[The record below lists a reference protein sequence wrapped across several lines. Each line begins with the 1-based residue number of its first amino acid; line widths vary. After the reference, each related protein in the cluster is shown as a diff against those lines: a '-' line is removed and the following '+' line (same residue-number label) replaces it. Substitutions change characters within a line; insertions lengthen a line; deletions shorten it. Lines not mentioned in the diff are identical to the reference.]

1 MGSVID
7 LDSEFVRSNVNKV
20 VQTTEEL
27 PAATTIAIV
36 DGNGTEPAASE
47 FTDLLRTRAETLGAR
62 VEEVRQYIARNA
74 AALSQAVQTLEERD
88 EMNAS
93 DVQQVTAIIDAAA
106 TAPAS
111 SVSTGASAG
120 GQAGVR
126 GALGL
131 Q

>member
-1 MGSVID
+1 MGSVIR
-7 LDSEFVRSNVNKV
+7 LDSEFVRANVSKV
-20 VQTTEEL
+20 VQTSDEL
-27 PAATTIAIV
+27 PAATIIGVV
-36 DGNGTEPAASE
+36 DGNGTEPAASQ
-47 FTDLLRTRAETLGAR
+47 FTQLLRTRAETLGAR
-62 VEEVRQYIARNA
+62 VEEVRQYIAQNA

-93 DVQQVTAIIDAAA
+93 DAQQVTAIIDAAS
-106 TAPAS
+106 TAPPAG
-111 SVSTGASAG
+111 VSPGASAG